1 MVVTWDLESS
11 LESFRF
17 ETPRGKE
24 RVRSP
29 RAWWEREKEE
39 PPRKDNEQKARERR
53 RSRRDDD
60 FAFKRRR
67 LFFRFGPS
75 VLWVVGKTKKTG
87 VFSVLVWSFFLS
99 LFLSFFLSFPC
110 TNASF
115 FLYATK
121 RAQA

>member
-1 MVVTWDLESS
+1 MGTMVVTWDLESS

-53 RSRRDDD
+53 RRSRRDDD

-75 VLWVVGKTKKTG
+75 VLWVVARQNEENRR
-87 VFSVLVWSFFLS
+87 F
-99 LFLSFFLSFPC
+99 
-110 TNASF
+110 
-115 FLYATK
+115 
-121 RAQA
+121 